1 MCCNLIGYESIHELS
16 EMWLFDL
23 CFLSHIYV
31 KIVKTL
37 CAQRQ
42 NYWSHLVDLLNAYEK
57 RHIPT
62 LERRLNRARACN
74 YNNILDSEIV
84 LASRLLDRLN
94 TLKNLRKEVM
104 MTDTKALTELK
115 RYTCPPAGIHEVMSC
130 TLLLL
135 GHPPWEIDVGQ

>member
-1 MCCNLIGYESIHELS
+1 MVSLPLQI
-16 EMWLFDL
+16 
-23 CFLSHIYV
+23 
-31 KIVKTL
+31 
-37 CAQRQ
+37 
-42 NYWSHLVDLLNAYEK
+42 VDLLSAYEK

-84 LASRLLDRLN
+84 LASRLLERLN
-94 TLKNLRKEVM
+94 SLKNLRKEVM

-115 RYTCPPAGIHEVMSC
+115 RYTAPPAGIHEVMSC

-135 GHPPWEIDVGQ
+135 GHPPWEIDVSINTATSSSTTTTTKTNETTKQNHQQ